1 MKGKGAKGTGQSCSA
16 RAVVAEVIYIP
27 ESSKQTASAICPGAW
42 TMGLGDVSKTEPR
55 NSNVLSQRKQRNVI
69 IWNWHN
75 TQSWHKRG
83 AVAVP

>member
-1 MKGKGAKGTGQSCSA
+1 MKGLLEGVGSVIASLGRSDQFVKTRLRPFVIGLRILGKLLLT
-16 RAVVAEVIYIP
+16 AVPV
-27 ESSKQTASAICPGAW
+27 
-42 TMGLGDVSKTEPR
+42 
-55 NSNVLSQRKQRNVI
+55 SQRKQRSVI